1 MVTKTMVVANGLEG
15 RTVASLVQIASR
27 YKSSVYIEVENKKV
41 NAKSIMGMMSL
52 GIAKGEKI
60 NVVAT
65 GEDEQEALENV
76 ETFVTGKY
84 S

>member
-60 NVVAT
+60 DRKSVV
-65 GEDEQEALENV
+65 
-76 ETFVTGKY
+76 
-84 S
+84 

>member
-65 GEDEQEALENV
+65 GEDEQKALENV
-76 ETFVTGKY
+76 ENFVTGKY

>member
-1 MVTKTMVVANGLEG
+1 M
-15 RTVASLVQIASR
+15 
-27 YKSSVYIEVENKKV
+27 KV

-60 NVVAT
+60 DVVAT

>member
-52 GIAKGEKI
+52 GVAKGEKI

-76 ETFVTGKY
+76 ENFVTGKY

>member
-76 ETFVTGKY
+76 ENFVTGKY

>member
-27 YKSSVYIEVENKKV
+27 YKSSVNIEVENKKV